1 MRPSLPLALL
11 LASLLPNVASAQTDA
26 GVGTGVGNIVATIT
40 AIDTPDPANSR
51 DATEDIAHGFNVF
64 DCADQDTVQ
73 VTVRV
78 AAQSGMA
85 LQGQQ
90 FDVWRGSTS
99 GQCQKQTNRQLNA
112 ATCIYL
118 GHFSAAGSNGAVVV
132 MPLSTLMK
140 DRTCDPNAAPSTSGR
155 GTDGIFL
162 LQTPTPEDRST
173 DVTNY
178 GMFAFRLDTARPMA
192 VEPSNTAP
200 TGEDSIPITWTTP
213 NGDGESPLLFD
224 VYAVTGG
231 CSGGSSDAG
240 TSDGGSSDAGVDASV
255 DAAVDDA
262 GTGDGGSGDGGTG
275 LATLTPGAYLPT
287 TYDAIPE
294 GWTRIAHQISTS
306 SHSLDPASF
315 GLGIGESATIYVVP
329 VDQALNTGAISPT
342 ICATRVETLG
352 LCDLLI
358 ANGQT
363 CPDSGCT
370 IAPIGDDRRP
380 FVVLL
385 VPLALVVLALRRS
398 RRTK

>member
-90 FDVWRGSTS
+90 FDVWRGSTT
-99 GQCQKQTNRQLNA
+99 GQCQKQANRLMN
-112 ATCIYL
+112 TGSCTYL

-132 MPLSTLMK
+132 MPLSTLMV
-140 DRTCDPNAAPSTSGR
+140 DRTCDPNAAPSTTGR
-155 GTDGIFL
+155 GSDGIFL
-162 LQTPTPEDRST
+162 LQTATTQDRSSEI
-173 DVTNY
+173 TNY
-178 GMFAFRLDTARPMA
+178 GMFTFRLDTGRPMA

-224 VYAVTGG
+224 VYAVKGG
-231 CSGGSSDAG
+231 CSAS
-240 TSDGGSSDAGVDASV
+240 TSDGGSSDAGVDASM

-262 GTGDGGSGDGGTG
+262 GTGDGGTGDGGTG
-275 LATLTPGAYLPT
+275 LATLTPGGYLPT
-287 TYDAIPE
+287 TYEAIPE
-294 GWTRIAHQISTS
+294 GWTRIAHEISTS
-306 SHSLDPASF
+306 SHSLAPASF
-315 GLGIGESATIYVVP
+315 GLAIGESATVYIVP
-329 VDQALNTGAISPT
+329 VDQALNTGAVSAT
-342 ICATRVETLG
+342 VCATRIETLG
-352 LCDLLI
+352 LCDLLK

-380 FVVLL
+380 FVALL
-385 VPLALVVLALRRS
+385 VPLALVALALRRS
-398 RRTK
+398 RRNK